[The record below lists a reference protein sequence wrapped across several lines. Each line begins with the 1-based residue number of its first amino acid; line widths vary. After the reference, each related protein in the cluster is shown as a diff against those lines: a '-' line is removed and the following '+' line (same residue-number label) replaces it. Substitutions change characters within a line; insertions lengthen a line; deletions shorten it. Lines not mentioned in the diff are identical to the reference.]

1 MKYSEWHPDISN
13 VALLWRAGTA
23 ERGVRISVLGPSS
36 LRAVTHMDVT
46 EEQCREAGA
55 LMGAALAAASA

>member
-1 MKYSEWHPDISN
+1 MSHGTMVMIPVSGAAG
-13 VALLWRAGTA
+13 VAAGLA

-55 LMGAALAAASA
+55 LIGAALAAASA